1 MKVMFWV
8 TFKDK
13 NTILRLKGLQT
24 DNAFSHVRIFGLIVT
39 INRIFETFYVTLDL
53 DLSLL
58 QSCIG
63 KSSLNVSE
71 VTEDL
76 AAFLVCI
83 DHVLCLSYEQLA

>member
-1 MKVMFWV
+1 MEVVFWV

-13 NTILRLKGLQT
+13 NTILRFKGFQA
-24 DNAFSHVRIFGLIVT
+24 DNAFSHLRVFGLIVT
-39 INRIFETFYVTLDL
+39 VNRSFETFYVTLDL
-53 DLSLL
+53 DLSLF